1 VQVIQQAMPSGHYQ
15 LERTPLPMPPREVG
29 DIATGPEMLGRSEAR
44 TGETGT
50 FGEFAQKSHYD
61 IVTPGGYGRW
71 WQRG

>member
-1 VQVIQQAMPSGHYQ
+1 MR
-15 LERTPLPMPPREVG
+15 LREVG

-61 IVTPGGYGRW
+61 IVTPGRYGRW